1 MRPDKFRR
9 PSKGD
14 PFGNILDLA
23 YDPSLPK
30 RVRKKAR
37 ARMLQHMSNTRRRK

>member
-1 MRPDKFRR
+1 MRLDRLRR

-37 ARMLQHMSNTRRRK
+37 ARMLRHMSNTRRRK

>member
-1 MRPDKFRR
+1 MRPDKLRR

-37 ARMLQHMSNTRRRK
+37 GRMLRHMSNTRRRK